1 MSRLVFPPGEWQHKD
16 VRVAPLPSVEQT
28 LIQKFLLWLTKRA
41 AKASSNLNVFLV
53 LARLGPIFPRYLLFL
68 SHLLM
73 KGRLS
78 RVDKERVILHLA
90 WRLGCRYEWV
100 HHFHM
105 ATDLG
110 LSTREI
116 LSMADRDSPLWDDR
130 TRSLVQ
136 AADELLDKK
145 VLTDMTWAQLR
156 PHLNGDET
164 VELCML
170 VGHYVMVA
178 MTINATGIQP
188 EASYLE
194 S

>member
-1 MSRLVFPPGEWQHKD
+1 MSKLVFPPGEWHSKD
-16 VRVAPLPSVEQT
+16 VRVPPLQRNEQSF
-28 LIQKFLLWLTKRA
+28 LQKLLLRLTRRA
-41 AKASSNLNVFLV
+41 AKAPCNLNVFLV
-53 LARLGPIFPRYLLFL
+53 FARLGPIFPRYLLFL

-105 ATDLG
+105 AAELG
-110 LSTREI
+110 LSTEQI
-116 LSMADRDSPLWDDR
+116 LSMAQRASTLWDER
-130 TRSLVQ
+130 TRCLVL
-136 AADELLDKK
+136 AADELLDKT

-156 PHLNGDET
+156 PHLNADET

-188 EASYLE
+188 EPQYLE
-194 S
+194 A